1 MVRYFTPNRAHSEV
15 MRVIRHNA
23 IVDAIHQ
30 RVSDS
35 GAKAFSAEQY
45 DMLDKFIECSL
56 GPVFGKEPTA
66 RRGLL
71 SEVWNDCLERH
82 PDIAKLPQEWI
93 EDTRSELV
101 DLYKGERRSEGLKY

>member
-1 MVRYFTPNRAHSEV
+1 MRAVRNDA
-15 MRVIRHNA
+15 VIET
-23 IVDAIHQ
+23 IYQ
-30 RVSDS
+30 RVTDS
-35 GAKAFSAEQY
+35 GAKAFTPEQY
-45 DMLDKFIECSL
+45 EMITKFIECSL

-71 SEVWNDCLERH
+71 SKVWNDCLERY